1 MGNVAGM
8 NKKVFD
14 RIRLRELR
22 RAKKIKGIE
31 FAKRIDCSNDHLSRV
46 ENGGTSPSRKL
57 VERMA
62 KVLAVPAE
70 SLYVVEAMA
79 GAQSTRSREENE
91 LLDALRRLS
100 PQQADYVVAL
110 ALSLANGGSLDAAAA
125 AAQGYMAV
133 QESRRASAAQ
143 AEKPAR
149 RGGTDGRQD

>member
-1 MGNVAGM
+1 M
-8 NKKVFD
+8 KRTFD

-22 RAKKIKGIE
+22 RSRKLKGIE
-31 FAKRIDCSNDHLSRV
+31 FAKRIGCSNDHLSRV

-57 VERMA
+57 MERMA
-62 KVLAVPAE
+62 KVLGVSAE
-70 SLYVVEAMA
+70 SLYVAETMA
-79 GAQSTRSREENE
+79 GALSTRSREENE

-110 ALSLANGGSLDAAAA
+110 ALSLASGGSLDAAAA

-143 AEKPAR
+143 AERPAR
-149 RGGTDGRQD
+149 RGGTGGRQD

>member
-1 MGNVAGM
+1 MKRA
-8 NKKVFD
+8 FD

-22 RAKKIKGIE
+22 RAKRLKGIE
-31 FAKRIDCSNDHLSRV
+31 FAKRIGCSNDHLSRI

-62 KVLAVPAE
+62 KVLRVPAE
-70 SLYVVEAMA
+70 SLYVAEAMA
-79 GAQSTRSREENE
+79 GALSTRSREENE
-91 LLDALRRLS
+91 LLGAFRRLS

-110 ALSLANGGSLDAAAA
+110 ALSLADGGSLDAAAA

-143 AEKPAR
+143 AGKPAR
-149 RGGTDGRQD
+149 RGGTDGRQA

>member
-1 MGNVAGM
+1 MKRA
-8 NKKVFD
+8 FD

-22 RAKKIKGIE
+22 RAKKLKGIE
-31 FAKRIDCSNDHLSRV
+31 FAKRIGCSNDHLSRI

-62 KVLAVPAE
+62 KVLRVPAE
-70 SLYVVEAMA
+70 SLYVAEAMA
-79 GAQSTRSREENE
+79 GALSTRSREEDE
-91 LLDALRRLS
+91 LLGAFRQLS

-110 ALSLANGGSLDAAAA
+110 ALSLADGGSLDAAAA